1 MKNCSAKLTKK
12 QSSAVSESISSLW
25 SGCQTTRKTLSFA
38 ENTRSP
44 SRQLLPESQR
54 NFARPEPSN
63 RSRFLSLSQ
72 SEARRCASRDK
83 GRSTSSASSL
93 KENFH
98 GNVCSIPS
106 RYLCLF
112 LAQPQCPATH
122 DGPCLHAVSTACD
135 QGEQHDSSPDSAV
148 QRASAQSV
156 RREDVVAAGGQ
167 EVIPCPPINIGAD
180 GILRTLPFSLTDQ
193 KHRNDLY
200 RRRKQL
206 EALSSRQQNSL
217 NSASGH
223 GNLVS
228 CAKRKRRS

>member
-1 MKNCSAKLTKK
+1 MRA
-12 QSSAVSESISSLW
+12 
-25 SGCQTTRKTLSFA
+25 
-38 ENTRSP
+38 
-44 SRQLLPESQR
+44 SRQR
-54 NFARPEPSN
+54 RSN
-63 RSRFLSLSQ
+63 
-72 SEARRCASRDK
+72 
-83 GRSTSSASSL
+83 SSASSL
-93 KENFH
+93 KEKFH
-98 GNVCSIPS
+98 GNVCSFPS

-180 GILRTLPFSLTDQ
+180 GILRTLPISLTDQ
-193 KHRNDLY
+193 KRRDDLY

-217 NSASGH
+217 NSASGLS
-223 GNLVS
+223 NLVS
-228 CAKRKRRS
+228 CAMRRDVFECPRSRFYVQVDWIVNTGRLGVTNLASISALAIYRKSRCGLAQSRWQNIHLKMEMEISLRCDDGLSTSR